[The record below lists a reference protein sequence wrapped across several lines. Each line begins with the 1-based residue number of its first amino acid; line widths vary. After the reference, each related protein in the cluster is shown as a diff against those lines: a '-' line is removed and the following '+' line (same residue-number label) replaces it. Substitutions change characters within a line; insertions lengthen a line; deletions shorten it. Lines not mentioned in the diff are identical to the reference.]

1 MDQTTHDHLVGSIY
15 NAAAGRTSWDP
26 ALEQLAHSLD
36 AFAIHLI
43 GVDKRSL
50 GVRFSHTGGHA
61 PAEMHLDLLRRY
73 HQIDER
79 LPVVVQND
87 RDTWFHCHEHFD
99 ERHVA
104 RSPFYQEFLIPYGG
118 RYVSGIKLVDDDD
131 MVVVMGIHRG
141 SGSRPLD
148 AATLTW
154 VERLRVHMIEAIAIY
169 RHLRDIHAERA
180 SASQILHGIRHPIM
194 LVDAMRGLL
203 FKNAAAQSLLRST
216 NYVVDRNGT
225 LGCRD
230 PKDDDAL
237 TIAIQ
242 DLDLHGEGR
251 SAFDERAS
259 FVRLNRT
266 SGGPPVGVYVSAL
279 RPREVMGAAFGMI
292 PTALLVFHDPTLRP
306 ELDPF
311 IVAEMFGLTPAEAR
325 VAVRLVR
332 GQDAAAIAQSTAK
345 SIETVRT
352 QIKSLLS
359 KAGVDRQAELVRLVG
374 TLSPI

>member
-1 MDQTTHDHLVGSIY
+1 
-15 NAAAGRTSWDP
+15 
-26 ALEQLAHSLD
+26 
-36 AFAIHLI
+36 
-43 GVDKRSL
+43 
-50 GVRFSHTGGHA
+50 
-61 PAEMHLDLLRRY
+61 
-73 HQIDER
+73 
-79 LPVVVQND
+79 
-87 RDTWFHCHEHFD
+87 
-99 ERHVA
+99 
-104 RSPFYQEFLIPYGG
+104 
-118 RYVSGIKLVDDDD
+118 
-131 MVVVMGIHRG
+131 MVVVIGFHRG
-141 SGSRPLD
+141 FGSAPLD
-148 AATLTW
+148 RIALDW
-154 VERLRVHMIEAIAIY
+154 LERVRVHLIEAIAIY
-169 RHLRDIHAERA
+169 RHLRDVHAERA
-180 SASQILHGIRHPIM
+180 STSQILHGIRHPIM

-216 NYVVDRNGT
+216 DYVVDRNGT

-230 PKDDDAL
+230 PKDDSAL

-242 DLDLHGEGR
+242 DLDLHGNGGN
-251 SAFDERAS
+251 AFGEKAS
-259 FVRLNRT
+259 FVRLNR
-266 SGGPPVGVYVSAL
+266 SAGGPPVGVYVSAL